1 MCSNIYTNRTLGKT
15 RKVHH
20 ERITGTSVF
29 HYPYYNE
36 NGPNA
41 FVQPSFNVRPQG
53 EEEGIGWIEEEG
65 IQRLEEE
72 QHRRGQWP
80 AAGA

>member
-1 MCSNIYTNRTLGKT
+1 MWFNIYRNRTLGKT
-15 RKVHH
+15 RKVHVHH

-36 NGPNA
+36 NDPNA
-41 FVQPSFNVRPQG
+41 FVQPGFNVRPQG
-53 EEEGIGWIEEEG
+53 EEEG